1 MVAFRSP
8 SGDRRIATS
17 GHSIP
22 GHALVEAGHVEP
34 PEPGAPGIFAMAD
47 PDRIKELVV
56 GAGFGEPEIEAVS
69 VEWGYT
75 DPALHWEKTMKLS
88 APMIETMQNLPEPER
103 ERIRELVAS
112 RVAEKVAEDQGA
124 LNGSSLVVTAS

>member
-1 MVAFRSP
+1 
-8 SGDRRIATS
+8 
-17 GHSIP
+17 
-22 GHALVEAGHVEP
+22 
-34 PEPGAPGIFAMAD
+34 MAD
-47 PDRIKELVV
+47 PERIKELVV
-56 GAGFGEPEIEAVS
+56 GAGFGEPEIEEVT

-75 DPALHWEKTMKLS
+75 DPALHWEKTMKLA

-124 LNGSSLVVTAS
+124 LNGAPGWSRRRSDPARVASRR